1 MIENGQA
8 LINALDGLKK
18 TLMAGAVLAMTGV
31 VSGCATRSTFD
42 HLTSDDKASTFN
54 AELGT
59 NYLAAGELESA
70 ETKLQRALEQN
81 PNNALANNAYAMLRA
96 ELDDPAGADNA
107 FKKSIRLD
115 AKRAEYRNNYAIFL
129 CDRGRT
135 QEAVDQFITA
145 SENKFYNTPEYALD
159 NAGVCA
165 MDADQLAL
173 AETHLRS
180 AIRLNPNFA
189 PSMLHM
195 AELKLKTGDANVA
208 DAYYS
213 RHVSL
218 TRHSPQSLA
227 VGIKVKQAVGEQA
240 TADEF
245 AQLLVTRY
253 PRSKEAKN
261 FLAAR

>member
-1 MIENGQA
+1 MIDNGRM
-8 LINALDGLKK
+8 KK
-18 TLMAGAVLAMTGV
+18 TLMAGALLATIGV
-31 VSGCATRSTFD
+31 TAGCTTKTAFG
-42 HLTSDDKASTFN
+42 HLSSDDKASTFN

-81 PNNALANNAYAMLRA
+81 PENALANNAYAMLRA
-96 ELDDPAGADNA
+96 ELDDPAGADRA
-107 FKKSIRLD
+107 FRKSIRLD
-115 AKRAEYRNNYAIFL
+115 VKRAEYRNNYAIFL
-129 CDRGRT
+129 CDSGKT
-135 QEAVDQFITA
+135 AEAIAQFVTA

-165 MDADQLAL
+165 MGASDLAL

-189 PSMLHM
+189 PAMLHM

-213 RHVSL
+213 RHLSL
-218 TRHSPQSLA
+218 KRQSPQSLA
-227 VGIKVKQAVGEQA
+227 VGIKVKQAVGEQSV
-240 TADEF
+240 ADEF
-245 AQLLVTRY
+245 AQLLITRY
-253 PRSKEAKN
+253 PGSIEAKN

>member
-1 MIENGQA
+1 VA
-8 LINALDGLKK
+8 
-18 TLMAGAVLAMTGV
+18 
-31 VSGCATRSTFD
+31 SGCATKSTFD

-96 ELDDPAGADNA
+96 ELDDPEGADNA
-107 FKKSIRLD
+107 FQKSIRLD

-135 QEAVDQFITA
+135 EEAVDQFVTA

-173 AETHLRS
+173 AETHL
-180 AIRLNPNFA
+180 
-189 PSMLHM
+189 HM
-195 AELKLKTGDANVA
+195 AELKLKTGDADVA

-213 RHVSL
+213 RHLSL

-245 AQLLVTRY
+245 AQQLVTRY
-253 PRSKEAKN
+253 PRSKEAKG